1 MSSFVLER
9 EFPRAASTIPIRSA
23 HAAPLPAG
31 RPRTGRPARLR
42 SLPAPAPV
50 PAPAPAPAADPQAL
64 LRTLY
69 TDHAPALRA
78 YVTRLLS
85 DPHQAEDVVQETMLR
100 AWRNAEILV
109 PERGS
114 VNGWLMRVAHNIAV
128 DKIRARK
135 ARPDEVEESAATP
148 RRLDDHASAVV
159 DSVFVARAL
168 SRLSPAHREVL
179 RVVYFADHTAV
190 QAAKVLG
197 LPVGTVKSRT
207 YHALRR
213 LKICLDEEM
222 ACSEDQ

>member
-1 MSSFVLER
+1 MSTLVFER
-9 EFPRAASTIPIRSA
+9 ELPPASPPTTHAMPRLTDRVR
-23 HAAPLPAG
+23 LGGAG
-31 RPRTGRPARLR
+31 RSSRVHR
-42 SLPAPAPV
+42 V
-50 PAPAPAPAADPQAL
+50 PAPAPAPDPQEL
-64 LRTLY
+64 LQTLY
-69 TDHAPALRA
+69 AEHAPALRA

-85 DPHQAEDVVQETMLR
+85 DPYHAEDVVQETMLR

-148 RRLDDHASAVV
+148 CALDDHASAVV

-168 SRLSPAHREVL
+168 ARLSPAHREVL

-190 QAAKVLG
+190 QAAEVLG

-213 LKICLDEEM
+213 LKVCLEEEM
-222 ACSEDQ
+222 LSSEDQ

>member
-1 MSSFVLER
+1 MRTVHAVPHLTGRVL
-9 EFPRAASTIPIRSA
+9 AGG
-23 HAAPLPAG
+23 AG
-31 RPRTGRPARLR
+31 RSSRVRR
-42 SLPAPAPV
+42 V
-50 PAPAPAPAADPQAL
+50 PAPDAQEL

-69 TDHAPALRA
+69 AEHAPALRA
-78 YVTRLLS
+78 YATRLLS

-148 RRLDDHASAVV
+148 RSLDDHASAVV

-168 SRLSPAHREVL
+168 ARLSPAHREVL
-179 RVVYFADHTAV
+179 HVVYFADHTAV
-190 QAAKVLG
+190 QAAEVLG

-213 LKICLDEEM
+213 LKVCLEQM
-222 ACSEDQ
+222 LSSEDQ

>member
-1 MSSFVLER
+1 MSSLVLER
-9 EFPRAASTIPIRSA
+9 ELPSTSSPAPVRTVHAVPRLT
-23 HAAPLPAG
+23 G
-31 RPRTGRPARLR
+31 RPRVAGAARPSLLR
-42 SLPAPAPV
+42 SPV
-50 PAPAPAPAADPQAL
+50 APAPAQDPQAL

-100 AWRNAEILV
+100 AWRNAEVLV

-128 DKIRARK
+128 DKVRARK

-148 RRLDDHASAVV
+148 RSLDDHASAVV

-168 SRLSPAHREVL
+168 ARLSPAHREVL
-179 RVVYFADHTAV
+179 HVVYFADHTAV

-213 LKICLDEEM
+213 LKVYLEKEM
-222 ACSEDQ
+222 LSSEYQ

>member
-1 MSSFVLER
+1 MLER
-9 EFPRAASTIPIRSA
+9 ESTGAFSTARPAPRSGTR
-23 HAAPLPAG
+23 G
-31 RPRTGRPARLR
+31 VRPARVTR
-42 SLPAPAPV
+42 AQPPRQ
-50 PAPAPAPAADPQAL
+50 DPQAL
-64 LRTLY
+64 LATLY
-69 TDHAPALRA
+69 AENAPALRA

-100 AWRNAEILV
+100 AWRNADLLV

-148 RRLDDHASAVV
+148 GRLEDHSAAVV

-168 SRLSPAHREVL
+168 ARISPAHREIL
-179 RVVYFADHTAV
+179 RVVYFADRTAV
-190 QAAKVLG
+190 QAAEVLG

-213 LKICLDEEM
+213 LKLLLEEEM
-222 ACSEDQ
+222 TEFDGQ